1 MANDDMFLL
10 SAKLDISKS
19 VQKINEDIKNIQK
32 QLNSVELLGKLSDGV
47 VNNIQNQLKEI
58 TQKQYDINIGVS
70 NAGTQ
75 SQLNQ
80 VNQIVTTQINE
91 INKKAVVA
99 PKIDISPVQQLEN
112 AIEQAKKK
120 YLEFSGKDNI
130 GRILAHDFDLVKEK
144 LSGLPEYITI
154 FQNAINGVS
163 TEQGIQGLVKYFR
176 NVKTEGLQVS
186 DVVNNITNILRNQ
199 ETSVSAL
206 IQKNKVLSDEEKQ
219 VVQWLQEYAKYSE
232 SFGFSKDSYI
242 GTQIIQIKA
251 WLQDNIVHT
260 DKWTVSMQNA
270 YEQLEQIITG
280 MNMLYGNN
288 QINGQAW
295 LSYSSTLG
303 LDKLD
308 YSPKALKQIIKDSNE
323 AEQTINKLSGV
334 IRRVLGDEAYSQY
347 NNGTFRATYEDLQKI
362 ITYSPELTNM
372 LQPYID
378 QLSNSKGKMEELKT
392 SIEQTISTLTKPVDS
407 QSIISSE
414 VDKTTQSIKNES
426 VAIQETATQ
435 MSNLGNTSENAMSKV
450 SSSSQNA
457 EQAVAKVTSVTK
469 QATSD
474 LKDISQID
482 LENLK
487 AMSNA
492 FMKAF
497 DIKSLTSETKTELQ
511 SLMREFQV
519 ATQKQDFS
527 AIAKAQQA
535 LQQFAQDYGKQF
547 KNQETITAFNN
558 FKALYHDIA
567 NAIGECDVATRQ
579 YLGTNKQFKQIFGD
593 TWNNLRNKDVVG
605 VPDDSALWK
614 LGSTLDDILINY
626 RQQILNFLS
635 EINKSFTTISQLDQL
650 DINKLFSSIANISGS
665 SGLVNT
671 AQQIQNIIS
680 GFTNL
685 DGKLQI
691 TQDLFNQFTANG
703 ANTSSLDSTLE
714 KIGSSYTVVDNN
726 AQNAIGTMAQFS
738 SVYNEVANVQKA
750 YAENIK
756 QSIDVENQNTTVT
769 KNSTELAQKKLRAI
783 EEVTKAQEKQNKVLK
798 SSSNFRDYIDSSLM
812 TFSGSENGI
821 NEAIQAFKKFG
832 EVSSSSIKYP
842 TMNARGGS
850 SDLIKYFTIEVK
862 SATGELQKFAY
873 TWKNIGDEDNPNFVY
888 MLSNVREADAGIQ
901 KLIASQ
907 QKYNDKIK
915 ALQTSFTSDLQKI
928 RSSWEDVNGGKSVKS
943 DENINN
949 LNQQYIKVEQ
959 SIEALKNADEVTM
972 ASMKA
977 NVVTQIDKLNQMVT
991 QYHNAEKVAT
1001 QLRAKGF
1008 ETVKIDTGNNID
1020 KFINSINNSKVPVQA
1035 MKTEIDNLTSSFS
1048 NLNNIEDQAGK
1059 SSALT
1064 SILNILDNAKTK
1076 FQALQELFKGS
1087 GNANWLSINSEQ
1099 INKIDDMATKTAIYK
1114 NYLSNIANEWKGQ
1127 QLLVGN
1133 VAKEM
1138 ASLQRGI
1145 TSIKNPAI
1153 LDKYVV
1159 RIQELVTNYQRLKIN
1174 LDSQVESQNKIYQIQ
1189 TQISKLSSTDVSN
1202 KAYLEQK
1209 LHDEEKTLQNLQMQ
1223 SGTLKNIVSLKEQEA
1238 YVTQQVKKARE
1249 DATIAQNHQADTQM
1263 AKNIKQV
1270 SDYATAIEKSIVNL
1284 NRLKNSKIFAD
1295 NSNKSSV
1302 QAQIAQ
1308 IDQFVTKLTQ
1318 MRETVGTMAT
1328 VGNTTGKVGTTAF
1341 ATLVND
1347 MTNLNS
1353 QIKTAETSAKD
1364 LQTQLKQTNGVDV
1377 QKGKIKVLV
1386 AQLEAFAVANGKA
1399 MKSNK
1404 TLTSG
1409 MTVSQEWNA
1418 MMSKLKSGADNGDIQ
1433 KITSQFKAMRSEVKA
1448 LGLEG
1453 GTVFQKLWADAQKF
1467 ARWMGLTMVTAS
1479 IAREIRGMF
1488 KTVAELDT
1496 ELIDLRKTFKGT
1508 SKDLEDFYYSA
1519 NDVAK
1524 QLGVTTK
1531 EVISQASSWSRLGF
1545 STKEAA
1551 TEMSKLSS
1559 MFASISPGMDVDTAT
1574 TGLVSVMKAFK
1585 IDVDDVKEGIMSPI
1599 NEIGN
1604 RFATDNNDI
1613 ISGLSRSSAA
1623 MAAMNSTLSETI
1635 ALFTAGQE
1643 VLQDSEKM
1651 GNALKSVAM
1660 RVRGYDESTEEL
1672 SDDLVDITGKV
1683 IDLTKVAS
1691 NDYKGVSLFTDET
1704 QEHYKSIYDYLVQIA
1719 DVYDEL
1725 SEKNQQEL
1733 LEKLFGKYQAQAG
1746 AAILSNIQA
1755 AKDVMNVIENESAGS
1770 ADREMEVIKDSV
1782 DYAKNELAETFT
1794 GIAQSSITRDF
1805 EKTILQSLTRVLDV
1819 LGDASSPLN
1828 GVLTTVSS
1836 IFEVVSK
1843 LVENLG
1849 LIPSIIA
1856 GISLSKSF
1864 KNGGLFRTVNA
1875 DTDKFS
1881 QKIGILHRSFADIKA
1896 DFSTLGKIGGGFT
1909 KQNFAHIFNFATK
1922 QDIANFQQFNH
1933 VIDDGQNTFR
1943 SYNTYMANAPTAM
1956 RQVAQEIVNI
1966 KNAQHDLT
1974 IARNQGKITQ
1984 EEYNAQNNQYNARLV
1999 ELRGNVNNLT
2009 LAQKALTIAQKVGA
2023 TVATTAINAL
2033 ISIAISKLISV
2044 VMEAFQ
2050 AQEKLIEQ
2058 NKQIADSYESAK
2070 ERLEDYRQKY
2080 FDIIDSTN
2088 DEAEKDKQLIEW
2100 KKQLIEQY
2108 GLEEEALAGVNGERR
2123 AGIELLNE
2131 EAYKEAKKV
2140 ISDLKDYENA
2150 YNKIY
2155 DSQAKITNLRGY
2167 NAMRGLEDYGLK
2179 FSSLSNNDGS
2189 FNINIDYGTS
2199 NAYEQF
2205 DKLSKVLSDLK
2216 AKSISLDENDAF
2228 YNQIHASLNNQIEV
2242 IQKEYDRVKKVIDDY
2257 GTTVT
2262 TGLTAFAQ
2270 KKLYEFTDT
2279 TDGELANVIDKA
2291 TFDAWKEKLLDL
2303 AKDDEPLRKSL
2314 ETLANET
2321 FPNYSSS
2328 ISDSSNGTKNAVTE
2342 VTSLNEALTKLQELL
2357 KDIISGSNT
2366 YQSAM
2371 QKITAGTGLT
2381 AKEVNELLELDP
2393 SLFDKFVKQKDGTWT
2408 IDLEALRLSYDTII
2422 VDGGKDAIAEEK
2434 KSYQEQFNAVSKEI
2448 ENLYVQRAEKLKHI
2462 NGKADLDE
2470 LNALDK
2476 QIEERKKALQGA
2488 QDDLNVASFQESL
2501 LNYSDADRIRDSFDE
2516 VTKQVDSYN
2525 DSISTLKK
2533 AQETFN
2539 EGNSLSYDDMT
2550 KLIMLYP
2557 QLKNSVIETSDGYTF
2572 EQSALEGV
2580 SKQAYQT
2587 RDDYIDSQIDMTK
2600 SAIEQAKL
2608 RMEEYAHEISL
2619 ISSAYAYKHAVETG
2633 LFKDYASVKD
2643 SITAMEEL
2651 INILNGYKNNVKEP
2665 NSSSSKSA
2673 DKSIS
2678 DALQNQIDYYTTL
2691 LDAIEAVTD
2700 KQIDA
2705 LEKEKNAID
2714 SKIDALNDEKDALK
2728 GKNDEQQR
2736 ELDLIEAQN
2745 NLEKAKKQKVFVYKE
2760 GEGLVQ
2766 IQDEKAVKDA
2776 QKELDDVKRE
2786 IKETDIDKQIEVY
2799 EKQQEAIDK
2808 QIDSANAYKDTFSDM
2823 ESNAKDQ
2830 LAIEQAK
2837 KALGVD
2843 ENGLLH
2849 IDENT
2854 AKNIRNGLA
2863 EAIYNKDVN
2872 DNKDNDKYVTVSLA
2886 DYLSGLGATVT
2897 PQQFQAIANTA
2908 TGNTPIT
2915 APVTNSTV
2923 NNAQSIVNNKSI
2935 TLNNTFN
2942 VYDSKDSNT
2951 VIEQIKSYMNKTLRT
2966 AINSIK

>member
-1 MANDDMFLL
+1 MAEDLQIRIPVTLGMENVPEEIKKIQQQL
-10 SAKLDISKS
+10 SNNKNTNI
-19 VQKINEDIKNIQK
+19 KINAILSDDSINNIKNQLQSLFNNK
-32 QLNSVELLGKLSDGV
+32 QAINLN
-47 VNNIQNQLKEI
+47 VN
-58 TQKQYDINIGVS
+58 S
-70 NAGTQ
+70 NVQ
-75 SQLNQ
+75 SQLSQ
-80 VNQIVTTQINE
+80 VNQAVTTQVNE
-91 INKKAVVA
+91 ISKKAVVT
-99 PKIDISPVQQLEN
+99 PKVDISPIQQLEN

-219 VVQWLQEYAKYSE
+219 VIQWLQEYAKYRNE
-232 SFGFSKDSYI
+232 SFGFSKDSYT

-260 DKWTVSMQNA
+260 DKWTASMQNA
-270 YEQLEQIITG
+270 YEQLEQIING

-295 LSYSSTLG
+295 LSYSSTLD
-303 LDKLD
+303 LDKLG
-308 YSPKALKQIIKDSNE
+308 YSPEALKQIIKDSNE

-334 IRRVLGDEAYSQY
+334 IRRVLGDVAYSQY

-362 ITYSPELTNM
+362 IAYSPELTNV

-378 QLSNSKGKMEELKT
+378 QLSNSKGKTEELKA
-392 SIEQTISTLTKPVDS
+392 SIEQTIATLTKPINS
-407 QSIISSE
+407 QLVIQSE
-414 VDKTTQSIKNES
+414 IDKTTQSIKNES
-426 VAIQETATQ
+426 TTVQEATSQ
-435 MSNLGNTSENAMSKV
+435 IDNLGNTSEKAMSKV
-450 SSSSQNA
+450 SSSSQKA
-457 EQAVAKVTSVTK
+457 EQEIAKVNSATK
-469 QATSD
+469 QTAS
-474 LKDISQID
+474 
-482 LENLK
+482 NL
-487 AMSNA
+487 
-492 FMKAF
+492 
-497 DIKSLTSETKTELQ
+497 IPIETQYVT
-511 SLMREFQV
+511 
-519 ATQKQDFS
+519 T
-527 AIAKAQQA
+527 
-535 LQQFAQDYGKQF
+535 
-547 KNQETITAFNN
+547 FNN
-558 FKALYHDIA
+558 VA
-567 NAIGECDVATRQ
+567 DV
-579 YLGTNKQFKQIFGD
+579 I
-593 TWNNLRNKDVVG
+593 
-605 VPDDSALWK
+605 K
-614 LGSTLDDILINY
+614 L
-626 RQQILNFLS
+626 
-635 EINKSFTTISQLDQL
+635 
-650 DINKLFSSIANISGS
+650 A
-665 SGLVNT
+665 
-671 AQQIQNIIS
+671 
-680 GFTNL
+680 
-685 DGKLQI
+685 
-691 TQDLFNQFTANG
+691 
-703 ANTSSLDSTLE
+703 E
-714 KIGSSYTVVDNN
+714 KE
-726 AQNAIGTMAQFS
+726 F
-738 SVYNEVANVQKA
+738 E
-750 YAENIK
+750 
-756 QSIDVENQNTTVT
+756 
-769 KNSTELAQKKLRAI
+769 
-783 EEVTKAQEKQNKVLK
+783 
-798 SSSNFRDYIDSSLM
+798 
-812 TFSGSENGI
+812 
-821 NEAIQAFKKFG
+821 KFG
-832 EVSSSSIKYP
+832 EVTATSNKPVFTESGLEYYK
-842 TMNARGGS
+842 
-850 SDLIKYFTIEVK
+850 DFTIQVK
-862 SATGELQKFAY
+862 SATGEVQKFKY
-873 TWKNIGDEDNPNFVY
+873 VMQQSEDGNIFYQLQNIN
-888 MLSNVREADAGIQ
+888 EADAGIK
-901 KLIASQ
+901 KLIISQ
-907 QKYNDKIK
+907 QKYNDQLK
-915 ALQTSFTSDLQKI
+915 ALRTSYVSDLKSI
-928 RSSWEDVNGGKSVKS
+928 RSAWEDSNGGKSVKS
-943 DENINN
+943 DENVNS
-949 LNQQYIKVEQ
+949 LKQQYINVARAIME
-959 SIEALKNADEVTM
+959 LRNADETTM

-977 NVVTQIDKLNQMVT
+977 NVVAQIDKLNQMVT

-1001 QLRAKGF
+1001 QLRAKSF
-1008 ETVKIDTGNNID
+1008 ETVKVDTGNNID

-1048 NLNNIEDQAGK
+1048 NLDNIEDQAGK
-1059 SSALT
+1059 SSVLT
-1064 SILNILDNAKTK
+1064 NILNILDNAKTK

-1087 GNANWLSINSEQ
+1087 GNPNWLTINSDQ

-1145 TSIKNPAI
+1145 TSIKNPTV
-1153 LDKYVV
+1153 LDKYVA

-1223 SGTLKNIVSLKEQEA
+1223 SGTLKNIVSLEEQEA

-1249 DATIAQNHQADTQM
+1249 DATIAQNHQADAQM

-1270 SDYATAIEKSIVNL
+1270 SDYATAIEKSIDNL

-1308 IDQFVTKLTQ
+1308 LDQFITKLTQ

-1328 VGNTTGKVGTTAF
+1328 VGNTTGKVDTTAF

-1353 QIKTAETSAKD
+1353 QIKTVETSAKD

-1433 KITSQFKAMRSEVKA
+1433 KITSQFKAMRSEVKV

-1508 SKDLEDFYYSA
+1508 SEDLEDFYYSA

-1531 EVISQASSWSRLGF
+1531 EVISQASSWSRLGI

-1719 DVYDEL
+1719 NVYDEL

-1782 DYAKNELAETFT
+1782 DYAKNELTETLT

-1843 LVENLG
+1843 LVEKIG
-1849 LIPSIIA
+1849 LIPTIIA
-1856 GISLSKSF
+1856 GISAKKLFQNIGAFSIKSWVTDLKQATMAAESF
-1864 KNGGLFRTVNA
+1864 KTITMSFKGTGISAVLDDITIAKYAASINGLTLEQAKLALSTTQLSASEKELILTKAGLITSSEALTAQETVSLVQQELGN
-1875 DTDKFS
+1875 
-1881 QKIGILHRSFADIKA
+1881 KA
-1896 DFSTLGKIGGGFT
+1896 DAKSILLSAGLVTQKQLEENATIRLTAEQINEAVSKGFLSAENAKLISTALGVQGANYGEAVSFQVLTKAIGGTAKAIGKFLIS
-1909 KQNFAHIFNFATK
+1909 NPVGWFILLAGAIAT
-1922 QDIANFQQFNH
+1922 
-1933 VIDDGQNTFR
+1933 T
-1943 SYNTYMANAPTAM
+1943 
-1956 RQVAQEIVNI
+1956 VA
-1966 KNAQHDLT
+1966 
-1974 IARNQGKITQ
+1974 ITD
-1984 EEYNAQNNQYNARLV
+1984 
-1999 ELRGNVNNLT
+1999 
-2009 LAQKALTIAQKVGA
+2009 ALTI
-2023 TVATTAINAL
+2023 
-2033 ISIAISKLISV
+2033 SFEESK
-2044 VMEAFQ
+2044 E
-2050 AQEKLIEQ
+2050 E
-2058 NKQIADSYESAK
+2058 
-2070 ERLEDYRQKY
+2070 LENIKSECKKTGDELK
-2080 FDIIDSTN
+2080 SLN
-2088 DEAEKDKQLIEW
+2088 DELQTTVEKTNELKGKDSLTFTEKEEYDNLVNTNNELQRKIDLLE
-2100 KKQLIEQY
+2100 LEQ
-2108 GLEEEALAGVNGERR
+2108 R
-2123 AGIELLNE
+2123 I
-2131 EAYKEAKKV
+2131 
-2140 ISDLKDYENA
+2140 
-2150 YNKIY
+2150 
-2155 DSQAKITNLRGY
+2155 
-2167 NAMRGLEDYGLK
+2167 
-2179 FSSLSNNDGS
+2179 
-2189 FNINIDYGTS
+2189 
-2199 NAYEQF
+2199 
-2205 DKLSKVLSDLK
+2205 
-2216 AKSISLDENDAF
+2216 
-2228 YNQIHASLNNQIEV
+2228 NNQKKNKTFVQTMVKDTENPFEHEV
-2242 IQKEYDRVKKVIDDY
+2242 NPDGKKPVSQY
-2257 GTTVT
+2257 
-2262 TGLTAFAQ
+2262 
-2270 KKLYEFTDT
+2270 
-2279 TDGELANVIDKA
+2279 
-2291 TFDAWKEKLLDL
+2291 
-2303 AKDDEPLRKSL
+2303 
-2314 ETLANET
+2314 
-2321 FPNYSSS
+2321 S
-2328 ISDSSNGTKNAVTE
+2328 ISDEYLTNETGYIKAQFEIRKNLLDDLSSAETDEERERIQKRLDDIEEYLTSKNDEWSEIANDISYIREPTTEDDKAVNEWLDYINDFQDKYAIALGGTNAKANAFNRAIDNWQFNDVVQDLQDLGKQGKVTAKMLDDPKYDKFINKLVEIGVVDSADNLDLIALAFNGMSGALDSTVTPTNNAVTA
-2342 VTSLNEALTKLQELL
+2342 VTSLNDALTKLQELL
-2357 KDIISGSNT
+2357 KDIISGSST

-2422 VDGGKDAIAEEK
+2422 IDGGKDAIAEEK
-2434 KSYQEQFNAVSKEI
+2434 KSYQKQFDAVSKEI
-2448 ENLYVQRAEKLKHI
+2448 ENLYAQRAEKLKHI

-2476 QIEERKKALQGA
+2476 QIEGRKKALQEA
-2488 QDDLNVASFQESL
+2488 QDDLNVTSFQEAL
-2501 LNYSDADRIRDSFDE
+2501 LDYSDADRIRDSFDE
-2516 VTKQVDSYN
+2516 VTKQVDEYN

-2533 AQETFN
+2533 AQDTLN

-2550 KLIMLYP
+2550 KLIGLYP
-2557 QLKNSVIETSDGYTF
+2557 QLKNSVIETADGYTF
-2572 EQSALEGV
+2572 EQSALEDV

-2608 RMEEYAHEISL
+2608 RMDEYAHEIAL

-2633 LFKDYASVKD
+2633 LFKDYESVKD

-2651 INILNGYKNNVKEP
+2651 INILTGYKNNVKEP
-2665 NSSSSKSA
+2665 SSSSSKSA

-2705 LEKEKNAID
+2705 LEKEKDAID

-2728 GKNDEQQR
+2728 DKNDEQQR
-2736 ELDLIEAQN
+2736 ELDLIKAQN
-2745 NLEKAKKQKVFVYKE
+2745 NLDKAKKQKVFVYKE

-2766 IQDEKAVKDA
+2766 VQDEKAVKDA
-2776 QKELDDVKRE
+2776 QKELDDVERE
-2786 IKETDIDKQIEVY
+2786 IKEADVDKQIEVY

-2823 ESNAKDQ
+2823 ESNVEDH

-2854 AKNIRNGLA
+2854 VKNIRNGLA

>member
-1 MANDDMFLL
+1 MAEDLQIRIPVTLGMENVPEEVKKIQQQL
-10 SAKLDISKS
+10 SNNKNTNI
-19 VQKINEDIKNIQK
+19 KINAILSDDSINNIKNQLQSLFNNK
-32 QLNSVELLGKLSDGV
+32 QAINLN
-47 VNNIQNQLKEI
+47 VN
-58 TQKQYDINIGVS
+58 S
-70 NAGTQ
+70 NVQ
-75 SQLNQ
+75 SQLSQ
-80 VNQIVTTQINE
+80 VNQTVTTQINE
-91 INKKAVVA
+91 INKKAVVT
-99 PKIDISPVQQLEN
+99 PKVDISPVQQLEI
-112 AIEQAKKK
+112 AIEQAKKN
-120 YLEFSGKDNI
+120 YLEFSGKDTI
-130 GRILAHDFDLVKEK
+130 GRILSHDFDLVKEK

-219 VVQWLQEYAKYSE
+219 VIQWLQEYAKYRNE
-232 SFGFSKDSYI
+232 SFGFSKDSYT

-260 DKWTVSMQNA
+260 DKWTASMQNA
-270 YEQLEQIITG
+270 YEQLEQIING

-295 LSYSSTLG
+295 LSYSSTLD
-303 LDKLD
+303 LDKLG
-308 YSPKALKQIIKDSNE
+308 YSPEALKQIIKDSNE

-362 ITYSPELTNM
+362 IAYSPELTNV

-378 QLSNSKGKMEELKT
+378 QLSNSKGKTEELKA
-392 SIEQTISTLTKPVDS
+392 SIEQTIATLTKPINS
-407 QSIISSE
+407 QSVIQSE
-414 VDKTTQSIKNES
+414 IDKTTQSIKNES
-426 VAIQETATQ
+426 TTVQEAASQ
-435 MSNLGNTSENAMSKV
+435 IDNFGNTSEKAMPKV
-450 SSSSQNA
+450 SSSSQKA
-457 EQAVAKVTSVTK
+457 AQEIAKVNSATK
-469 QATSD
+469 QTAS
-474 LKDISQID
+474 
-482 LENLK
+482 NL
-487 AMSNA
+487 
-492 FMKAF
+492 
-497 DIKSLTSETKTELQ
+497 IPIETQYVT
-511 SLMREFQV
+511 
-519 ATQKQDFS
+519 T
-527 AIAKAQQA
+527 
-535 LQQFAQDYGKQF
+535 
-547 KNQETITAFNN
+547 FNN
-558 FKALYHDIA
+558 VA
-567 NAIGECDVATRQ
+567 DVIKFA
-579 YLGTNKQFKQIFGD
+579 
-593 TWNNLRNKDVVG
+593 
-605 VPDDSALWK
+605 
-614 LGSTLDDILINY
+614 
-626 RQQILNFLS
+626 
-635 EINKSFTTISQLDQL
+635 
-650 DINKLFSSIANISGS
+650 
-665 SGLVNT
+665 
-671 AQQIQNIIS
+671 
-680 GFTNL
+680 
-685 DGKLQI
+685 
-691 TQDLFNQFTANG
+691 
-703 ANTSSLDSTLE
+703 E
-714 KIGSSYTVVDNN
+714 KE
-726 AQNAIGTMAQFS
+726 F
-738 SVYNEVANVQKA
+738 E
-750 YAENIK
+750 
-756 QSIDVENQNTTVT
+756 
-769 KNSTELAQKKLRAI
+769 
-783 EEVTKAQEKQNKVLK
+783 
-798 SSSNFRDYIDSSLM
+798 
-812 TFSGSENGI
+812 
-821 NEAIQAFKKFG
+821 KFG
-832 EVSSSSIKYP
+832 EVTAVSNKPAFTESGLEYYK
-842 TMNARGGS
+842 
-850 SDLIKYFTIEVK
+850 DFTIQVK
-862 SATGELQKFAY
+862 SATGEVQKFKY
-873 TWKNIGDEDNPNFVY
+873 VMQQGEDGNIFYQLQNIN
-888 MLSNVREADAGIQ
+888 EADAGIK
-901 KLIASQ
+901 KLIISQ
-907 QKYNDKIK
+907 QKYNDQLK
-915 ALQTSFTSDLQKI
+915 ALRTSYISDLKSI
-928 RSSWEDVNGGKSVKS
+928 RSAWGDSNGGKSVKS
-943 DENINN
+943 DENVNS
-949 LNQQYIKVEQ
+949 LKQQYINVARAIME
-959 SIEALKNADEVTM
+959 LRNADETTM

-1008 ETVKIDTGNNID
+1008 ETVKVDTGNNIN

-1048 NLNNIEDQAGK
+1048 NLDNIEDQAGK

-1087 GNANWLSINSEQ
+1087 GNPNWLTINSDQ

-1145 TSIKNPAI
+1145 TSIKNPAV
-1153 LDKYVV
+1153 LDKYVA

-1189 TQISKLSSTDVSN
+1189 TQISKLSPTDISN

-1223 SGTLKNIVSLKEQEA
+1223 SGTLKNIVSLEEQEA
-1238 YVTQQVKKARE
+1238 YVTQQVKKAKE
-1249 DATIAQNHQADTQM
+1249 DATIAQNHQTDAQM
-1263 AKNIKQV
+1263 SKNIKQV

-1284 NRLKNSKIFAD
+1284 NRFKNSKIFAD

-1308 IDQFVTKLTQ
+1308 LDQFITKLTQ

-1328 VGNTTGKVGTTAF
+1328 VGNTTGKVDTTAF

-1353 QIKTAETSAKD
+1353 QIKTVETSAKD

-1386 AQLEAFAVANGKA
+1386 TQLEAFAMANGKV

-1508 SKDLEDFYYSA
+1508 SEDLEDFYYSA

-1531 EVISQASSWSRLGF
+1531 EVISQASSWSRLGYG
-1545 STKEAA
+1545 TKEQIESLSKTSSIFAA
-1551 TEMSKLSS
+1551 
-1559 MFASISPGMDVDTAT
+1559 ISPEMDVDTAT
-1574 TGLVSVMKAFK
+1574 NTIVSVLKAYEKYGLKAEDALDGIASK
-1585 IDVDDVKEGIMSPI
+1585 INVL
-1599 NEIGN
+1599 GN
-1604 RFATDNNDI
+1604 NFAVSNSD
-1613 ISGLSRSSAA
+1613 LAEALQRSSAS
-1623 MAAMNSTLSETI
+1623 MASANTDLEHTLSLIVSANEI
-1635 ALFTAGQE
+1635 VQNPE
-1643 VLQDSEKM
+1643 SV
-1651 GNALKSVAM
+1651 GNALKTISM
-1660 RVRGYDESTEEL
+1660 RIRSMNEETEEY
-1672 SDDLVDITGKV
+1672 DDTLKTISG
-1683 IDLTKVAS
+1683 
-1691 NDYKGVSLFTDET
+1691 
-1704 QEHYKSIYDYLVQIA
+1704 
-1719 DVYDEL
+1719 DVYELTHGQVSIMQDANTYKDIYTILDEVSKVWGTL
-1725 SEKNQQEL
+1725 TDKEQATL
-1733 LEKLFGKYQAQAG
+1733 TEKLFGKQRGNVGSAMISNFDQARKA
-1746 AAILSNIQA
+1746 LDMM
-1755 AKDVMNVIENESAGS
+1755 KDSAGS

-1782 DYAKNELAETFT
+1782 DYAKNELTETLT

-1805 EKTILQSLTRVLDV
+1805 EKTILQSLTRVLDA

-1843 LVENLG
+1843 LVEKIG
-1849 LIPSIIA
+1849 LIPTIIA
-1856 GISLSKSF
+1856 GISAKKLFQNIGAFSIKSWVTDLKQATMAAESF
-1864 KNGGLFRTVNA
+1864 KTITMSFKGTGISAVLDDVTIAKYAASINGLTLEQAKLALSTTQLSASEKELILTKAGLITSSEALTAQETVSLVQQELCN
-1875 DTDKFS
+1875 
-1881 QKIGILHRSFADIKA
+1881 KA
-1896 DFSTLGKIGGGFT
+1896 DAKSILLSAGLVTQKQLEENATIRLTAEQINEAMSKGFLS
-1909 KQNFAHIFNFATK
+1909 AE
-1922 QDIANFQQFNH
+1922 
-1933 VIDDGQNTFR
+1933 
-1943 SYNTYMANAPTAM
+1943 NA
-1956 RQVAQEIVNI
+1956 
-1966 KNAQHDLT
+1966 
-1974 IARNQGKITQ
+1974 
-1984 EEYNAQNNQYNARLV
+1984 
-1999 ELRGNVNNLT
+1999 
-2009 LAQKALTIAQKVGA
+2009 
-2023 TVATTAINAL
+2023 
-2033 ISIAISKLISV
+2033 KLISTALGV
-2044 VMEAFQ
+2044 QGANYGEAVSFQ
-2050 AQEKLIEQ
+2050 VLTKAIGGTVKAIGKFLIS
-2058 NKQIADSYESAK
+2058 NPVGWFILLAGAIATTVAITDALTVSFEESK
-2070 ERLEDYRQKY
+2070 EELENIKSECKKTEDELK
-2080 FDIIDSTN
+2080 SLN
-2088 DEAEKDKQLIEW
+2088 DELQTTVEKINELKGKDSLTFTEKEEYDNLVNTNNELQRKIDLLE
-2100 KKQLIEQY
+2100 LEQ
-2108 GLEEEALAGVNGERR
+2108 R
-2123 AGIELLNE
+2123 I
-2131 EAYKEAKKV
+2131 
-2140 ISDLKDYENA
+2140 
-2150 YNKIY
+2150 
-2155 DSQAKITNLRGY
+2155 
-2167 NAMRGLEDYGLK
+2167 
-2179 FSSLSNNDGS
+2179 
-2189 FNINIDYGTS
+2189 
-2199 NAYEQF
+2199 
-2205 DKLSKVLSDLK
+2205 
-2216 AKSISLDENDAF
+2216 
-2228 YNQIHASLNNQIEV
+2228 NNQKKNKTFVQTMVKDTEDPFEHEV
-2242 IQKEYDRVKKVIDDY
+2242 NPDGKKPVSQY
-2257 GTTVT
+2257 
-2262 TGLTAFAQ
+2262 
-2270 KKLYEFTDT
+2270 
-2279 TDGELANVIDKA
+2279 
-2291 TFDAWKEKLLDL
+2291 
-2303 AKDDEPLRKSL
+2303 
-2314 ETLANET
+2314 
-2321 FPNYSSS
+2321 S
-2328 ISDSSNGTKNAVTE
+2328 ISDEYLTNETGYIKAQFEIRKNLLDDLSSAETDEERERIQKRLDDIEEYLTSKNDEWSEIANDISYIREPTTEDDKAVNEWLDYINDFQDKYAIALGGTNAKANAFNRVVDNWQFNDVVQDLQDLGKQGKVTAKMLDDSKYDKFIDKLVEIGVVDSADNLDLIALAFNGMSDVLDGTVTPTNNAVTA

-2357 KDIISGSNT
+2357 KDIISGSST

-2393 SLFDKFVKQKDGTWT
+2393 SLFDKFVKQKDGTWA

-2434 KSYQEQFNAVSKEI
+2434 KSYQEQFDAVSKEI

-2501 LNYSDADRIRDSFDE
+2501 LDYSDADRIRDSFDE

-2533 AQETFN
+2533 AQETLN

-2557 QLKNSVIETSDGYTF
+2557 QLKNSVIETADGYTF
-2572 EQSALEGV
+2572 EQSALE
-2580 SKQAYQT
+2580 SASEQAYQT

-2651 INILNGYKNNVKEP
+2651 VNILNGYKNNVKEP

-2728 GKNDEQQR
+2728 DKNDEQQR

-2745 NLEKAKKQKVFVYKE
+2745 NLDKAKKQKVFVYKE

-2766 IQDEKAVKDA
+2766 VQDEKAVKDA
-2776 QKELDDVKRE
+2776 QKELDDVERE
-2786 IKETDIDKQIEVY
+2786 IKEADIDKQIEVY